1 MYLVRERLV
10 AALSSFFGALALLL
24 AAIGL
29 YGVLFYVPN
38 IRLHAPAPRTVTPCI
53 MSGVRSPMSRR
64 RFLSRGFSLIEL
76 LIVIAI
82 ILIIAAIAM
91 PKLTKARMFAYEMAG
106 IRTLH
111 TINTAQTQYYSTY
124 GRYAINLLELG
135 PPPGGAGAPATASA
149 SDLITGDLALGTKSG
164 YNFAMVGSPQGYGV
178 NANPTVYNTTGTRSF
193 FTDQSTVIREH
204 LGNEPASATD
214 PEIK

>member
-1 MYLVRERLV
+1 
-10 AALSSFFGALALLL
+10 
-24 AAIGL
+24 
-29 YGVLFYVPN
+29 
-38 IRLHAPAPRTVTPCI
+38 
-53 MSGVRSPMSRR
+53 MSRR
-64 RFLSRGFSLIEL
+64 RFLARGFSLIEL

-111 TINTAQTQYYSTY
+111 TLNTAQAQYFSTY
-124 GRYAINLLELG
+124 GRYATTLTELG
-135 PPPGGAGAPATASA
+135 PPPGGSTASSPA
-149 SDLITGDLALGTKSG
+149 AADLISGDLALGAKSG
-164 YNFAMVGSPQGYGV
+164 YNFTMVGSPQGYTA
-178 NANPTVYNTTGTRSF
+178 NATPQVYNTTGSRSF

-204 LGNEPASATD
+204 LGNEPASITD